1 VRTSSHGAAVDS
13 DAEGEKNCVVGRPE
27 VGSSGVYHGRML
39 RGSKAH
45 VFLDCR
51 LGHAAAKQ
59 VYQPTCPRAVTSV
72 PRMAVNG
79 CLYAALSG
87 LSRACNPAQT
97 MLVNW
102 CRNGLERV
110 RLFVEV
116 LGCVEKDGDES
127 KDNERMSPPRWRGN

>member
-13 DAEGEKNCVVGRPE
+13 DAEGEKNRVVGRPE

-59 VYQPTCPRAVTSV
+59 VYQPSCPRAVTSV

-87 LSRACNPAQT
+87 LSRGMQSGANDARQLVYKWTGASQT
-97 MLVNW
+97 IRGGPGV
-102 CRNGLERV
+102 CGERW
-110 RLFVEV
+110 
-116 LGCVEKDGDES
+116 G
-127 KDNERMSPPRWRGN
+127 